1 MTSFRYF
8 SLGRHAMKAALQ
20 LAGVK
25 SGDVVMLPG
34 FICRDLISS
43 ITTVGARTVF
53 YDVDK
58 KLNPLILDRSVLPR
72 AIIAVNYFGFPQ
84 ALEPFK
90 AFSADTG
97 AVVIEDN
104 AHGFLSQDTHG
115 SKLGQRTTLG
125 MTSFRKTL
133 HVLDGA
139 TLAITQSPDQIPD
152 QIKIPEQI
160 PYRTKANELRTDL
173 ARALT
178 AIERKTGIPTLHM
191 AQTGS
196 RFARVVRKGSA
207 LPVSD
212 QSSEYQIPGL
222 ANPSQSSIKR
232 MLAVDAEAE
241 VERRRSLYSKLLPE
255 VIGLGVQPIFD
266 ALPIGTCPYG
276 LAVYASPKLKR
287 GLAQLSRRYR
297 VTLMTWPELPQ
308 EIAQSA
314 PDHYRQVWLI
324 NFR

>member
-1 MTSFRYF
+1 MSAVLIDGL
-8 SLGRHAMKAALQ
+8 SM
-20 LAGVK
+20 
-25 SGDVVMLPG
+25 SISG

-43 ITTVGARTVF
+43 ITSVGAQTVF

-139 TLAITQSPDQIPD
+139 TLAITQSPDQIPGQILGQILG

-207 LPVSD
+207 LPISD

-232 MLAVDAEAE
+232 MLAVDVEAE

-287 GLAQLSRRYR
+287 DLAQLSRRYR
-297 VTLMTWPELPQ
+297 VTLMTWPDLPQ
-308 EIAQSA
+308 EIAQFA

>member
-1 MTSFRYF
+1 MISFRYF
-8 SLGRHAMKAALQ
+8 SLGRHAMKVALQ

-43 ITTVGARTVF
+43 ITTLGARTVF

-58 KLNPLILDRSVLPR
+58 KLNPITLDRSVLPR

-97 AVVIEDN
+97 AIIIEDN
-104 AHGFLSQDTHG
+104 AHGFLSQDTQG
-115 SKLGQRTTLG
+115 SKLGQRTAFG

-139 TLAITQSPDQIPD
+139 TLAITQSTNQSTG

-160 PYRTKANELRTDL
+160 PYQTKTNGLRTDL
-173 ARALT
+173 TRAFT
-178 AIERKTGIPTLHM
+178 AIERKTGIPTLHL
-191 AQTGS
+191 AQAGS
-196 RFARVVRKGSA
+196 RFIRVVRKGSA
-207 LPVSD
+207 LPISD
-212 QSSEYQIPGL
+212 QSSEYQIPGI
-222 ANPSQSSIKR
+222 ANPNQSSIKR

-241 VERRRSLYSKLLPE
+241 IERRRSLYSKLLPE
-255 VIGLGVQPIFD
+255 VIGCGVEPIFD

-276 LAVYASPKLKR
+276 LAFYASPKFKR
-287 GLAQLSRRYR
+287 GLAQLSRRYC
-297 VTLMTWPELPQ
+297 VTLMSWPDLPQ

-314 PDHYRQVWLI
+314 PDHYRQVRLI